1 MYYVVVTVPTPE
13 DAFPDLFHKEY
24 YSGDG
29 YKTRED
35 AQNEYYEALNDSRF
49 IDAWI
54 EFTCDDKCE
63 ECQFYEQESDI
74 CKLVYTDTDRPVYK
88 TK

>member
-24 YSGDG
+24 YSDG
-29 YKTRED
+29 YKTK
-35 AQNEYYEALNDSRF
+35 QEALPELEEAKNDSRF

-54 EFTCDDKCE
+54 EFTCDDQCE
-63 ECQFYEQESDI
+63 ECEFFDQESDI
-74 CKLVYTDTDRPVYK
+74 CRLVYTDTDAPVYK
-88 TK
+88 TI